1 MPRFPIQGPVQRGP
15 VSQDW
20 GGYQPTQQRQPLSYD
35 PLGDIDPSILEIIG
49 DLILR
54 QSEGQDVASMF
65 QPPQASP
72 QDVRAR
78 QANQY
83 EHPGATMLR
92 DNVRGGAAV
101 NEQGPGFAMRQA
113 PQQMP
118 RPQQYQPPR
127 VAGAPQLPVPSMPE
141 RQRQPFTPLTAT
153 TGPYQAMNLAQ
164 ANPYNPGYGGGWRG

>member
-1 MPRFPIQGPVQRGP
+1 MPRFPIQGPTQRGP

-20 GGYQPTQQRQPLSYD
+20 GGYQAAPPGQALSYD
-35 PLGDIDPSILEIIG
+35 PLDDIDPSILEIIG

-65 QPPQASP
+65 RPPQAPP

-78 QANQY
+78 RANQY

-101 NEQGPGFAMRQA
+101 NEQGPGFSMRQA
-113 PQQMP
+113 PQQMSQP
-118 RPQQYQPPR
+118 QYQAPR
-127 VAGAPQLPVPSMPE
+127 VAGAPQLPVPSMPQQP
-141 RQRQPFTPLTAT
+141 RQAFRPLTAT

-164 ANPYNPGYGGGWRG
+164 ANPRFPGHGRA